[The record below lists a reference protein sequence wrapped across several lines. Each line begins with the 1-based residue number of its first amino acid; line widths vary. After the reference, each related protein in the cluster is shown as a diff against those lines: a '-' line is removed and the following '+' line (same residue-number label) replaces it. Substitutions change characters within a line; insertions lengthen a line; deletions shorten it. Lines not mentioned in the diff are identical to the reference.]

1 MIKLNN
7 ICLAFGA
14 HPLLDGL
21 ELSINSGER
30 VALVGRNGT
39 GKSTLLRIIAG
50 EIIPEDGHI
59 EAKPGSRI
67 ARLEQEAPLGLSGS
81 VYDVVAAGLGDVGA
95 KLAHYHDLAHR
106 MGQGEDV
113 TEAFSR
119 AQQALESADGWN
131 LSQQV
136 DTTISRL
143 QLPVDARFE
152 ALSGG
157 QQRRVLLG
165 RALVQ
170 KPDLLLLDEPTN
182 HLDISAITQLEEI
195 MLGFGGALLFITHDR
210 AFLRRLATRII
221 DLDRGKL
228 TSWPGDY
235 ASYLEGKNKALED
248 EEKAN
253 ALFDKRLAQ
262 EEIWIRQGIKARRT
276 RNEGR
281 VRALKKL
288 RTERSQRR
296 ERQGVAKLTTQDA
309 ERSGKRVVV
318 AENVSYAWGEKPI
331 VCNFSTVIQRG
342 DKVGIIG
349 PNGCG
354 KSTLIGLLLGKLAP
368 QTGTVN
374 LGSSLQIAHFDQLRS
389 ALDLN
394 ATVLDNVGQG
404 RTSIEVNGQSKH
416 VMSYLQD
423 FLFTP
428 QRVRSPAK
436 VLSGGERNRLLL
448 AKLFTQPA
456 NLLVM
461 DEPTNDL
468 DVETLELLEDRL
480 IDYQGT
486 LLLVSHDRAFI
497 DNVVT
502 STLVFEGNGRIGE
515 YVGGYA
521 DWLRQKPAA
530 APTPSQSKPAAAR
543 KSAPKAPGKQNILNN
558 EQRKQ
563 LRQLPKTI
571 ESLEAKINE
580 LEQRF
585 GEPALLNGSQADIAA
600 ASKQLSDLQAELETA
615 FGRWEQL
622 EAMQS
627 A

>member
-7 ICLAFGA
+7 ICLAYGA

-50 EIIPEDGHI
+50 DVIPEDGHV
-59 EAKPGSRI
+59 EVKPGSRI
-67 ARLEQEAPLGLSGS
+67 ARLEQEAPAGLSGP

-95 KLAHYHDLAHR
+95 KLARYHDLAHR
-106 MGQGEDV
+106 LGLGEDV
-113 TEAFSR
+113 TDAFSR
-119 AQQALESADGWN
+119 AQEALESVDGWN

-143 QLPVDARFE
+143 QLPADAQFE

-221 DLDRGKL
+221 DLDRGRL

-235 ASYLEGKNKALED
+235 ASYLAGKNKALED

-318 AENVSYAWGEKPI
+318 AENVSYAWSDKS
-331 VCNFSTVIQRG
+331 VVSDFSTVIQRG

-368 QTGTVN
+368 QTGSVD
-374 LGSSLQIAHFDQLRS
+374 LGSALQIAHFDQLRS

-502 STLVFEGNGRIGE
+502 STLVFEGDGRIGE
-515 YVGGYA
+515 YVGGYE

-530 APTPSQSKPAAAR
+530 ALAPSPSKPAAAR
-543 KSAPKAPGKQNILNN
+543 KPASKAPANQNALSS
-558 EQRKQ
+558 EERKE

-571 ESLEAKINE
+571 ESLETKISA
-580 LEQRF
+580 LERSF
-585 GEPALLNGSQADIAA
+585 GEPALLNGSPQDIAA
-600 ASKQLSDLQAELETA
+600 ASKKLSDLQTELETT
-615 FGRWEQL
+615 FSRWEQL
-622 EAMQS
+622 EAMES